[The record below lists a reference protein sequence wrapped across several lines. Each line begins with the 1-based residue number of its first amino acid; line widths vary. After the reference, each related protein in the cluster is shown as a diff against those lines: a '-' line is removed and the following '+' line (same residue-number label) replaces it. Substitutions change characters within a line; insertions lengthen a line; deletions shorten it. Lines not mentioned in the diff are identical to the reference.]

1 MSPGNNRFRSIESCQ
16 QMELVHLST
25 HCVPFC
31 SKSFQT
37 KQRFGFLYMKC
48 PSRDRAH
55 WCRWAYIVKIRP
67 SWWHECVFWQLR
79 YLHESLYRG
88 YSKVGSHKI
97 ADWWLM
103 ECPCATLLS
112 IHLYSFF
119 FNTVATGL
127 LDIDS
132 SKISCTSLC
141 FKSDT
146 KKGRH
151 KLSSKSAGIATSE
164 VGEWNRWFPF
174 FRWEK
179 GSIEWAPIGKDYKWY
194 ISGIFPANWVIIY
207 HRSHLGNNRNSYWT

>member
-48 PSRDRAH
+48 HSRDRAH
-55 WCRWAYIVKIRP
+55 WCRWAYIVKIHP
-67 SWWHECVFWQLR
+67 SWWHECVFSQLR
-79 YLHESLYRG
+79 YLHESLYCE

-112 IHLYSFF
+112 IHLYSFVF
-119 FNTVATGL
+119 QHCCHWAVGYWLFKNFLHISVFQIRNQKRETQ
-127 LDIDS
+127 
-132 SKISCTSLC
+132 KILQL
-141 FKSDT
+141 
-146 KKGRH
+146 
-151 KLSSKSAGIATSE
+151 LSSESAGIATSE

-179 GSIEWAPIGKDYKWY
+179 GSI
-194 ISGIFPANWVIIY
+194 
-207 HRSHLGNNRNSYWT
+207 